1 MNPYLTLFDFND
13 FSNRKTIRK
22 YGLPSLVLAQEK
34 ITVSVCQSLIALI
47 RWYELGTVYNTSYPF
62 EPMRDRTSW
71 NWISPTF
78 IVMTPEMSNWT
89 CDNINTLSNPQWGWL
104 CLLLTS
110 FAPEEVQPRVVQ
122 VEDVKPIGD
131 WARLGTRNSIRATKE
146 SYKWMRCWWR
156 WWMAVGNWK
165 LHIFSPFNPIMSND
179 NIPCGWIIIIIII
192 FIFCFFIHTHSPA
205 HMCDPVCG
213 AWIVEEADEEVRGKR
228 NIISLLSG
236 RISRGK
242 SISPLALHWYLGP

>member
-1 MNPYLTLFDFND
+1 MNSAL
-13 FSNRKTIRK
+13 SIIR
-22 YGLPSLVLAQEK
+22 G
-34 ITVSVCQSLIALI
+34 
-47 RWYELGTVYNTSYPF
+47 SYPF

-89 CDNINTLSNPQWGWL
+89 CDNINTLSDPQWGWL

-110 FAPEEVQPRVVQ
+110 FAPEEVQPRVVK

-192 FIFCFFIHTHSPA
+192 HTPPHTCVC
-205 HMCDPVCG
+205 MCKG
-213 AWIVEEADEEVRGKR
+213 EEGLAK
-228 NIISLLSG
+228 NYIISLLSG
-236 RISRGK
+236 RILRKINFPTG
-242 SISPLALHWYLGP
+242 SIDTWLWINPDTAK